1 VKDYRSLETAA
12 KHVHTAEDTLIEFGR
27 AGWIEFV
34 SKEGHI
40 YVSSQDEY
48 KCRFILHLRLKLG
61 LSDKEI
67 GIVLAKAKAPY
78 STQQVAEVLGH
89 SRPH

>member
-12 KHVHTAEDTLIEFGR
+12 RQVHATEDTLIEFGR

-34 SKEGHI
+34 SREGHI
-40 YVSSQDEY
+40 YLSSQDEY

-61 LSDKEI
+61 PSDKEI
-67 GIVLAKAKAPY
+67 GIVLTKAKAPY
-78 STQQVAEVLGH
+78 STQQVAEVLSH
-89 SRPH
+89 IRPH

>member
-1 VKDYRSLETAA
+1 MKDYRSLETAA
-12 KHVHTAEDTLIEFGR
+12 RHLHATEATLVEFGC

-34 SKEGHI
+34 SKEGQLFI
-40 YVSSQDEY
+40 SGQDEY

-78 STQQVAEVLGH
+78 SPEQVREILGK
-89 SRPH
+89 